1 MLSTQQDEQQGISTT
16 KGSTA
21 RGTVT
26 PSLCGSSN
34 PPTATS
40 GVTIDA
46 NQFQQLLTAVRPRQP
61 ARVGPPQEP
70 TFALMLGQANAN

>member
-1 MLSTQQDEQQGISTT
+1 M
-16 KGSTA
+16 
-21 RGTVT
+21 
-26 PSLCGSSN
+26 
-34 PPTATS
+34 
-40 GVTIDA
+40 DA